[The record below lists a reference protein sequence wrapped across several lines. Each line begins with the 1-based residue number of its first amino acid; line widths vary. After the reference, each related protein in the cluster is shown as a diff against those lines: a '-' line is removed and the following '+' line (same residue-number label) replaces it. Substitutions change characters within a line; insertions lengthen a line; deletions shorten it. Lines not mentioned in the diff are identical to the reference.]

1 MKTGNSNMHYGA
13 SKLLFQ
19 RAEQLRKFCTW
30 EEEIVWAYLS
40 GNKLGVKFRR
50 QHPMLFYVADF
61 YCHQIKLVIEIDGAV
76 HNKEDVKINDV
87 IRQKEIEALGI
98 TVIRFTNSQVKNSI
112 EKVVETI
119 SKNITALQSIRD
131 QSSPL
136 GAGGQELRAII
147 FSAGLGTRF
156 KPWTDTHPKAL
167 AIVNGKSLLQ
177 RNIEY
182 LQQYGIT
189 DVVVNI
195 HHFPQQIIDA
205 INQNNGWGSNIII
218 SDESDK
224 VLETGGGL
232 MKAKDLLVNGQPF
245 FSLNVDI
252 LTNLDLNKLMAFHQ
266 QHKPLVTFG
275 VTNRKSSRV
284 LLFDSDNRLCGW
296 KNVQTGE
303 TKTSIDKP
311 GLIEK
316 AYSCVVIYEP
326 QIFSLIRQQGKFS
339 IMDTYLDLAAEHVI
353 LGYDHSGDDLVDV
366 GKPESVA
373 VAEKLFP

>member
-1 MKTGNSNMHYGA
+1 M
-13 SKLLFQ
+13 
-19 RAEQLRKFCTW
+19 
-30 EEEIVWAYLS
+30 
-40 GNKLGVKFRR
+40 
-50 QHPMLFYVADF
+50 
-61 YCHQIKLVIEIDGAV
+61 
-76 HNKEDVKINDV
+76 HNKEDVKINDE
-87 IRQKEIEALGI
+87 IRQKEIESPGI
-98 TVIRFTNSQVKNSI
+98 IVVRFTNSEVKRNI
-112 EKVVETI
+112 KKIVEEI
-119 SKNITALQSIRD
+119 SKKIKELQRSRD

-136 GAGGQELRAII
+136 GAGGLNGLQAII

-205 INQNNGWGSNIII
+205 VKQYNGWGSNIII
-218 SDESDK
+218 SDESDE

-232 MKAKDLLVNGQPF
+232 MKAKKLLNNGKPF

-266 QHKPLVTFG
+266 QHKPLVSFG

-284 LLFDSDNRLCGW
+284 LLFDNDNRLCGW
-296 KNVQTGE
+296 KNIQTGE
-303 TKTSIDKP
+303 TKIAIDKP
-311 GLIEK
+311 SLVEK

-326 QIFSLIRQQGKFS
+326 QIFSVIRQTGKFS
-339 IMDTYLDLAAEHVI
+339 IMDSYLDLAAEHVI
-353 LGYDHSGDDLVDV
+353 LGYDHSGDHLVDV
-366 GKPESVA
+366 GKPESIA
-373 VAEKLFP
+373 IAEKLFP